1 MRGDEQSMFEQIYHF
16 ANTLWPLWGLV
27 LFLGIVAYAFWPS
40 NKKTFEEHGKIPL
53 EDDKDDRGKPK
64 GTG

>member
-1 MRGDEQSMFEQIYHF
+1 MLEQIYHL
-16 ANTLWPLWGLV
+16 ANTLWPLWGAI

-40 NKKTFEEHGKIPL
+40 NKAKFEEQAKIPL
-53 EDDKDDRGKPK
+53 RDDQPLDDKHDQDKPT